1 MAPGFP
7 PLAPLEST
15 LRGRPIPSVAHR
27 PPSSPSP
34 VADASALAPSGA
46 VGSVLPPRPHRLHH
60 PPRRC
65 VATTTYRLDLDQ
77 QILLPRSKQLPVRQQ
92 HGSTIGVDYSD
103 FDPGLLEWD
112 ANRLQQRGNDSGYS
126 EKLIQQ

>member
-1 MAPGFP
+1 MSSRCSPPPSTAMAPGFP

-77 QILLPRSKQLPVRQQ
+77 QILLPRSKQLPILILVSWSGMQIDFSSGETIPATVR
-92 HGSTIGVDYSD
+92 S
-103 FDPGLLEWD
+103 
-112 ANRLQQRGNDSGYS
+112 
-126 EKLIQQ
+126 